1 VFKRERGKGKE
12 EQQDEKQKKETSW
25 GRKRS
30 NEDKRYSVEAEKKRR
45 VVKVA
50 SVNKKSDKCNDQM
63 REKKRENNKD

>member
-1 VFKRERGKGKE
+1 MFKRERGKGKE